1 MIAFIFIAVILSII
15 NVLLSL
21 FLYYTSIK
29 EREYKEFIRRC
40 NSFKKKLI
48 VMTTAL
54 QSYQTRVEEHQV
66 WLFHWL
72 GLSKNKR
79 IVRII
84 LRFPFPFP
92 PVICGHG
99 GCNAIQLK
107 DLPTALGKL
116 KTYHRPHGF
125 NIARENLLFV
135 WVPAQ
140 FRSSA
145 RATQSRKSAFNR
157 CTLPEWTCLHV
168 FLSIIR

>member
-29 EREYKEFIRRC
+29 EREYKELIRRC
-40 NSFKKKLI
+40 NSFKKELI
-48 VMTTAL
+48 VMTTVL
-54 QSYQTRVEEHQV
+54 QSYQTRAEEHSV

-72 GLSKNKR
+72 GLSKDKR

-99 GCNAIQLK
+99 GFNAINLV
-107 DLPTALGKL
+107 DLSHCFWKTKNIWWTAWFQHS
-116 KTYHRPHGF
+116 T
-125 NIARENLLFV
+125 
-135 WVPAQ
+135 
-140 FRSSA
+140 
-145 RATQSRKSAFNR
+145 RKS
-157 CTLPEWTCLHV
+157 PVCLGPGTIPFV
-168 FLSIIR
+168 CKSYSKQKIGV